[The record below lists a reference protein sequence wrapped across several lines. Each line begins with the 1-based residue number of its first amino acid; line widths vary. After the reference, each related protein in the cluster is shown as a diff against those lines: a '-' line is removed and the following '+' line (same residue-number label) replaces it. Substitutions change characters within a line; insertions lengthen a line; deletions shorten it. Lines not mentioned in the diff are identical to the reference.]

1 LLSPRHPHDKVIVDT
16 DLVVF
21 DACMSLR
28 AGGKAKKQSNN
39 CYINELKT
47 TGTESPQAGASSG
60 STTTYYRFGPG
71 ALSSTTPDQQKI
83 AKMRI
88 RQAIARR
95 ENRRS
100 TFMQQF
106 DHALNRSTIAH
117 TETFASMRLYVILLI
132 TLTSGF
138 SWAYANPQQP
148 VTANSLSDP
157 VERSKFE
164 LVVANQ
170 KKNDA
175 AVDLFERIER
185 VESKKTTGDAPLDVK
200 ISRVVPA
207 GTGVAHIPVGAEGTP
222 TDPVAYRAALEKLV
236 NSLDFATADGRA
248 QHDAYE
254 KIAKKHKDRDEL
266 IDATRNAFIFTF
278 IGREPRGDRML
289 SKYSMIPNPAFHAT
303 SRSTAIFAR
312 VRGFV
317 WIDDESNQLARIEG
331 EVTDDISVGLFLAKV
346 SKGSHFMQERYEF
359 APGLWFPSF
368 SQYDFDGRKFFTTFS
383 FHERTFYSKYHRIGP
398 PK

>member
-1 LLSPRHPHDKVIVDT
+1 
-16 DLVVF
+16 
-21 DACMSLR
+21 
-28 AGGKAKKQSNN
+28 
-39 CYINELKT
+39 
-47 TGTESPQAGASSG
+47 
-60 STTTYYRFGPG
+60 
-71 ALSSTTPDQQKI
+71 
-83 AKMRI
+83 
-88 RQAIARR
+88 
-95 ENRRS
+95 
-100 TFMQQF
+100 
-106 DHALNRSTIAH
+106 
-117 TETFASMRLYVILLI
+117 MRLYVALFIV
-132 TLTSGF
+132 LTVAASPAP
-138 SWAYANPQQP
+138 SNPQQP
-148 VTANSLSDP
+148 VTTNSLSDP

-185 VESKKTTGDAPLDVK
+185 VESKKTAGDAPPDVK
-200 ISRVVPA
+200 VSRVVPA
-207 GTGVAHIPVGAEGTP
+207 GTGAAHIQLGPDGTP
-222 TDPVAYRAALEKLV
+222 TDPAAYRAALEKLV
-236 NSLDFATADGRA
+236 ASLDFAATDGRA

-289 SKYSMIPNPAFHAT
+289 SKYSMVPNPAFHPT
-303 SRSTAIFAR
+303 SRATAIFAR
-312 VRGFV
+312 VRGFI

-331 EVTDDISVGLFLAKV
+331 EVTDDISVGIFLAKV

-383 FHERTFYSKYHRIGP
+383 IHERTFYSNYHRIGP
-398 PK
+398 PKEALEAIRQELATGNAARGE